1 MNKKE
6 EFKNFVK
13 QHPELAKHV
22 NDGSM
27 SWQKFYEMYD
37 MYGEDNDAWKSYIT
51 AATVANTAALAAGAF
66 GIAEILKWLK
76 TINLTQIQ
84 TGVNSM
90 QRILGLVQE
99 MNLKN
104 ENKEK
109 EEEYKPR
116 PQYKHFED

>member
-1 MNKKE
+1 MSKID
-6 EFKNFVK
+6 EFKTFVK
-13 QHPELAKHV
+13 KHPELAKHV
-22 NDGSM
+22 NEGNM
-27 SWQKFYEMYD
+27 TWQKFYEMYD
-37 MYGEDNDAWKSYIT
+37 MYGEEHDSWKGYIT
-51 AATVANTAALAAGAF
+51 AATVANTAAIAAGAF
-66 GIAEILKWLK
+66 GLAEIIKWLK

-104 ENKEK
+104 ENKE
-109 EEEYKPR
+109 EDEYKPR